1 MIRNISFCLAIILFL
16 NGCRRINLNNSYET
30 NDLLKNQISVSGTR
44 FIDSYGRQVIFS
56 GINKVNKD
64 SQKNYLDNDTSE
76 TFNQFS
82 KWGLNCVRLGVI
94 WAGVEPEPGKY
105 NEKYLDKLEKQVNW
119 AAQNGIY
126 VLLDMH
132 QDLFGASTEDGKDS
146 MGDGAPQWATLT
158 ENLPHVKG
166 AIWSD
171 AYLISPAVQKA
182 FDNFWANSPAPDNIG
197 IQDHYA
203 SMWKHVAERFAGNRA
218 VIGYDIMNEPFN
230 GTNGSN
236 FIPLVVREYI
246 KFHAE
251 ETGIVLTENEAM
263 ALFADEEQQFQ
274 ILSRLQDPAKYG
286 RLMDAAKDL
295 CQQFE
300 KTDLQSMYQHV
311 GNSIREADTTH
322 ILFLEH
328 SYFMNTGISS
338 AILPIKGKNEKP
350 DPLLAYAGHAYDP
363 LVDTKYYDKQ
373 DNSRVDLILS
383 RINETSIR
391 INVPVLVG
399 EWGALSGNS
408 EAMASSARA
417 VSGLFQRFRFS
428 NTYWSYYPGID
439 KELYFTQEIIRPYP
453 PYTSGILLKYAFDH
467 RTGLFSCSWKELSD
481 IKAPTVIYIPDL
493 DSIIKDSI
501 TLVPERSKYVFQ
513 PIKNSKAGYLV
524 IPVTGDS
531 IDRSVEFRLK

>member
-1 MIRNISFCLAIILFL
+1 LLP
-16 NGCRRINLNNSYET
+16 GCRQSKISNSFDP
-30 NDLLKNQISVSGTR
+30 NDLNKNAISVSGTR
-44 FIDSYGRQVIFS
+44 FIDSFGRQVIFS

-64 SQKNYLDNDTSE
+64 PKKNYIDSDSSE
-76 TFNQFS
+76 TFNQFR
-82 KWGLNCVRLGVI
+82 KWGLNCVRLGII

-105 NEKYLDKLEKQVNW
+105 NEKYLDKIEEQVNQ

-132 QDLFGASTEDGKDS
+132 QDLFGASTEDGSTS

-182 FDNFWANSPAPDNIG
+182 FDNFWANSPASDHIG

-203 SMWKHVAERFAGNRA
+203 SMWKHVAERFAGNKA

-230 GTNGSN
+230 GTSGSN
-236 FIPLVVREYI
+236 FMPLVVKEYI
-246 KFHAE
+246 KLHAE
-251 ETGIVLTENEAM
+251 ETGKVLTENDAM
-263 ALFADEEQQFQ
+263 AVFADEEQQFQ
-274 ILSRLQDPAKYG
+274 ILSKLQNPEKYG
-286 RLMDAAKDL
+286 RLMDAAKEL
-295 CQQFE
+295 CQDFE
-300 KTDLQSMYQHV
+300 KTFLQSMYQHV

-338 AILPIKGKNEKP
+338 AIMPIKGINNKP
-350 DPLLAYAGHAYDP
+350 DPLTAYAGHAYDP

-373 DNSRVDLILS
+373 DNSRVELILS
-383 RINETSIR
+383 RINETSLR

-399 EWGALSGNS
+399 EWGALSGNAD
-408 EAMASSARA
+408 AMASSARA
-417 VSGLFQRFRFS
+417 VINLFQRFGFG
-428 NTYWSYYPGID
+428 NTYWSYYPGIEKD
-439 KELYFTQEIIRPYP
+439 MYFTQEIVRPYP
-453 PYTSGILLKYAFDH
+453 PFIAGSLMKYGFNH
-467 RTGLFSCSWKELSD
+467 ETGLFSCLWKEISN

-493 DSIIKDSI
+493 DKLMKESI
-501 TLVPERSKYVFQ
+501 TLVPEKSKFMFQ
-513 PIKNSKAGYLV
+513 QIRNCKAGYLI
-524 IPVTGDS
+524 IPATGDS
-531 IDRSVEFRLK
+531 INRSIEFRLK

>member
-1 MIRNISFCLAIILFL
+1 MIRNISFYLAVILFL
-16 NGCRRINLNNSYET
+16 YGCRQSNFNNSFDT
-30 NDLLKNQISVSGTR
+30 NVVLKNPISVSGTR
-44 FIDSYGRQVIFS
+44 FIDSYGRQVIFN

-64 SQKNYLDNDTSE
+64 PQKNYLDNDSSE
-76 TFNQFS
+76 IFNQFR

-105 NEKYLDKLEKQVNW
+105 NEKYLDKIEEQVKW

-132 QDLFGASTEDGKDS
+132 QDLFGASTEDGSAS

-182 FDNFWANSPAPDNIG
+182 FDNFWANSPASDKIG

-203 SMWKHVAERFAGNRA
+203 AMWKHVAGRFAGNKA

-230 GTNGSN
+230 GTSGSN
-236 FIPLVVREYI
+236 FMPLVVKEYI
-246 KFHAE
+246 KLYAE
-251 ETGIVLTENEAM
+251 ETGKVLTEQDAM

-274 ILSRLQDPAKYG
+274 ILSKLQNPEKYG
-286 RLMDAAKDL
+286 RLMDAAKEL
-295 CQQFE
+295 CQEFE
-300 KTDLQSMYQHV
+300 KTVLQSMYQHV
-311 GNSIREADTTH
+311 GNSIRKADSTH

-338 AILPIKGKNEKP
+338 AIMPINGMNGKP
-350 DPLLAYAGHAYDP
+350 DPFIAYAGHAYDP

-373 DNSRVDLILS
+373 DNSRVELILS
-383 RINETSIR
+383 SINETSLR
-391 INVPVLVG
+391 INVPVLIG
-399 EWGALSGNS
+399 EWGALSGNAD
-408 EAMASSARA
+408 AMASSAGA
-417 VSGLFQRFRFS
+417 VIQVFQRFGFG
-428 NTYWSYYPGID
+428 NTYWSYYPGIEKD
-439 KELYFTQEIIRPYP
+439 LYFTQEIIRPYP
-453 PYTSGILLKYAFDH
+453 PFIAGSLMKYGFDNE
-467 RTGLFSCSWKELSD
+467 TGLFSCSWKELSD

-493 DSIIKDSI
+493 DKLMKESI
-501 TLVPERSKYVFQ
+501 TLVPERSKFTFQ
-513 PIKNSKAGYLV
+513 PIRNSKAGYLI
-524 IPVTGDS
+524 IPVSGDS
-531 IDRSVEFRLK
+531 NSRSIEFRLK